1 MTPPSMPPSVL
12 PPAFR
17 ERLEQARAACAMPTG
32 LRDKARHFADGTLA
46 LLFPQ
51 FDPESHRGAEG
62 LDALAREL
70 HGLLAS
76 VVAQVGYADPARAL
90 DASAVADAF
99 FDGLPAIH
107 ASLLLD
113 AEAHF
118 AGDPA
123 ARSVDE
129 VMLAYPGF
137 RAVSMYRVANRLW
150 QLHVPLLPRILT
162 ELAHEQ
168 TGIDLHPGAT
178 IGHAF
183 SIDHGT
189 GVVVGET
196 TVIGDRVKLYQGVT
210 LGAASVRKDLAH
222 LKRHPTVGDDVVIYA
237 NATILGGDTHIGEGS
252 VIGGNVWLT
261 HSVPPGSV
269 ITHDGLTERSRGEPE
284 AFIEFHI

>member
-1 MTPPSMPPSVL
+1 MSPTAL
-12 PPAFR
+12 PPGFR
-17 ERLEQARAACAMPTG
+17 ERLVRARAACAMPTG
-32 LRDKARHFADGTLA
+32 LRERARRFADGTLA

-51 FDPESHRGAEG
+51 LDPESHRDAEG
-62 LDALAREL
+62 LEALAREL
-70 HGLLAS
+70 HALLAS
-76 VVAQVGYADPARAL
+76 LVAQVAYADPALAL
-90 DASAVADAF
+90 DAAAVADAF
-99 FDGLPAIH
+99 FDGLPVIH

-113 AEAHF
+113 AEAHY

-137 RAVSMYRVANRLW
+137 RAVGMYRIANRLW
-150 QLHVPLLPRILT
+150 RLRVPLLPRLVT
-162 ELAHEQ
+162 ELAHEG

-210 LGAASVRKDLAH
+210 LGAASVKKELAH

-237 NATILGGDTHIGEGS
+237 NATILGGDTYIGEGS

-269 ITHDGLTERSRGEPE
+269 VTHEGVTERSRGERD
-284 AFIEFHI
+284 ALLEFHI

>member
-1 MTPPSMPPSVL
+1 
-12 PPAFR
+12 
-17 ERLEQARAACAMPTG
+17 MPTG
-32 LRDKARHFADGTLA
+32 LREKARRFADGTLA

-51 FDPESHRGAEG
+51 LDPESHRDADG

-76 VVAQVGYADPARAL
+76 LVAQVGYADSTSAL
-90 DASAVADAF
+90 DAAAVADAF
-99 FDGLPAIH
+99 FDDLPEIH

-113 AEAHF
+113 AEAHYT
-118 AGDPA
+118 GDPA

-129 VMLAYPGF
+129 VILAYPGF
-137 RAVSMYRVANRLW
+137 RAIGMYRVANRLW
-150 QLHVPLLPRILT
+150 RLHVPLLPRLIT
-162 ELAHEQ
+162 ALAHEQ

-178 IGHAF
+178 IGRAF

-196 TVIGDRVKLYQGVT
+196 TVIGDRVKFYQGVT
-210 LGAASVRKDLAH
+210 LGAASVRKELAH

-237 NATILGGDTHIGEGS
+237 NATILGGDTCIGEGS

-261 HSVPPGSV
+261 HTVPPGSV
-269 ITHDGLTERSRGEPE
+269 VTHDGVTERSRGEPD
-284 AFIEFHI
+284 ALLEFHI

>member
-137 RAVSMYRVANRLW
+137 RAVSMYRVANR
-150 QLHVPLLPRILT
+150 
-162 ELAHEQ
+162 
-168 TGIDLHPGAT
+168 
-178 IGHAF
+178 
-183 SIDHGT
+183 
-189 GVVVGET
+189 
-196 TVIGDRVKLYQGVT
+196 
-210 LGAASVRKDLAH
+210 
-222 LKRHPTVGDDVVIYA
+222 
-237 NATILGGDTHIGEGS
+237 
-252 VIGGNVWLT
+252 
-261 HSVPPGSV
+261 
-269 ITHDGLTERSRGEPE
+269 
-284 AFIEFHI
+284 